1 MSIAKVSLSFEPSF
15 NYQVGGAVPPQSQTY
30 VRRQADEALFT
41 ELLQGQFCYVFNSR
55 QMGKSS
61 LRVQVMAQL
70 REAGVMPGALDL
82 TAIGTQQVN
91 VEQWYGAIA
100 AILSK
105 QFQLKT
111 NLRQW
116 WRDRLELPP
125 PARLG
130 EFIEEVL
137 LAETQQPLVI
147 LIDEIDSI
155 LALKFATDDFFALI
169 RSCYNRRAD
178 NPAYQRL
185 SFALFGVATP
195 GELIA
200 DKNRTPFNVGKGIA
214 LQGFS
219 LQEATPLL
227 EGFAAFFAQPMVALE
242 HILYW
247 TGGQPFL
254 MQKLCQLLLDSYK
267 NKSLSRRIEGQD
279 IQPFINSCVQEKILY
294 HWEAQDEPEHLKTI
308 RDRLLYDDKRVG
320 ELLSLY
326 RQVWRSEQA
335 PSDVP
340 SIAAIECPAQTEL
353 LLSGVVEKR
362 DGYLRV
368 KNPIYYQVFNR
379 DWVDEQLNRL
389 RPYASLLNAWI
400 ESGYQDKSRLLRG
413 QALEEALNWTQQKG
427 LGDLDYR
434 YLSASQ
440 DLEQQEIQKHLKFE
454 QQEIQRKLEQQRL
467 VKAQQLLKLQAQ
479 NVRRQRQFLGILTV
493 ALLGAIGLG
502 SITFI
507 AYQRAAL
514 SEVRAVIAASK
525 GSYASNQRL
534 DALVQALQGRHRFK
548 QLRFISG
555 DIRRQLDQDSHQTL
569 EQAIQ
574 GNHEFNR
581 MQAHTGGAL
590 GVDFSPD
597 GQLIASSGADTTVKI
612 WRRDGTLLQTL
623 PHDATVYSVSFSP
636 DSQSLAV
643 PTLNGQIYLW
653 SVEGQLERTLRG
665 HDAAVWSVS
674 WSPDGQ
680 QLISASSD
688 LTLKVWSVTGTLVQ
702 TLTGHEAAV
711 WRTAFSPDGEEFAS
725 ASVDGSIKRWQRDGT
740 LISSFQQ
747 SNSASWSVVYSP
759 DGDRLISGHGDN
771 QVRVWSREGELL
783 QTLEGHEAEVISIAI
798 SADGERVV
806 SGSADSQLRVWSQQG
821 TLLRTLRGHGSTV
834 RGVAFSPEGTEVA
847 SAGEDG
853 FIRLWQVDNE
863 FVQPLHG
870 HQEVLWNVAYAPPSS
885 PLASQ
890 FATAARTE
898 VRLWDESGR
907 LLREFEDLGS
917 QELYSLTF
925 HPQQKQLL
933 VGNANGSIYQMNP
946 QNGAVTSWKAHDL
959 AIWGLSYHPDGEWL
973 VSGGDDVDIHLW
985 RENESGELTLHQTI
999 MASESRIW
1007 DLAFSPDGSYV
1018 ALSNLA
1024 GQVKLWEWET
1034 TADEGERSRLQE
1046 TPAQVL
1052 VGHDTE
1058 VWGIAISPDSEN
1070 IASASRDGQLK
1081 IWRRDGTLLTT
1092 LQISDTSGLTRV
1104 AWSPD
1109 NRFLAIARTD
1119 NKIDIYTVDGGFLT
1133 QLSGHQSV
1141 VGSVKFS
1148 PDSQFLLS
1156 GSEDRLGIR
1165 WNLENILSLDLMAYS
1180 CQRVRDYLSQKSQVG
1195 YRSSLCDP

>member
-1 MSIAKVSLSFEPSF
+1 MSQSHLQFS
-15 NYQVGGAVPPQSQTY
+15 YHVGGSVPPASQTY
-30 VRRQADEALFT
+30 VQRQADDD
-41 ELLQGQFCYVFNSR
+41 LLQGLLAGEFCYVFNAR

-70 REAGVMPGALDL
+70 RKAGVTPGALDL

-111 NLRQW
+111 NLRHW

-178 NPAYQRL
+178 NPDYCRL

-200 DKNRTPFNVGKGIA
+200 DKNRTPFNIGRGIA
-214 LQGFS
+214 LQGFKR
-219 LQEATPLL
+219 QEATPLV
-227 EGFAAFFAQPMVALE
+227 EGLSATFSQPMAALE

-254 MQKLCQLLLDSYK
+254 MQKLCKLLLISCQEKSYLIK
-267 NKSLSRRIEGQD
+267 TQVQETQT
-279 IQPFINSCVQEKILY
+279 FIDTCVQEKILH

-308 RDRLLYDDKRVG
+308 RDRLLYDEKRVG

-326 RQVWRSEQA
+326 RQVWRSEQS
-335 PSDVP
+335 PSEAP
-340 SIAAIECPAQTEL
+340 SIAAMESPTQTEL
-353 LLSGVVEKR
+353 ILSGIVEKR

-368 KNPIYYQVFNR
+368 KNPIYYQVFNLAWI
-379 DWVDEQLNRL
+379 DYQLDHL
-389 RPYASLLNAWI
+389 RPYAPLLNAWV
-400 ESGYQDKSRLLRG
+400 ESDCQDTSRLLRG
-413 QALEEALNWTQQKG
+413 NALREALDWTQRRS

-434 YLSASQ
+434 YLTASQ
-440 DLEQQEIQKHLKFE
+440 DLEQQEIQQKLEFE
-454 QQEIQRKLEQQRL
+454 RQEAQRKLEQERL
-467 VKAQQLLKLQAQ
+467 VETQQLLKLQEQ
-479 NVRRQRQFLGILTV
+479 NVRRQRQFLGVLIV

-502 SITFI
+502 SVTFV

-514 SEVRAVIAASK
+514 SEVRAVLAASK
-525 GSYASNQRL
+525 GSYASNQWL
-534 DALVQALQGRHRFK
+534 DVLVQALQTRHNFQRL
-548 QLRFISG
+548 QFISG
-555 DIRRQLDQDSHQTL
+555 DVRRELDWDSRQAL

-581 MQAHTGGAL
+581 MQAHIGGAL

-597 GQLIASSGADTTVKI
+597 GQLIASSGVDKTVKI

-623 PHDATVYSVSFSP
+623 PHEATVYSIRFSP
-636 DSQSLAV
+636 DGQSLAAA
-643 PTLNGQIYLW
+643 TLNGQIHLW
-653 SVEGQLERTLRG
+653 SVDGHLQTTLSG
-665 HDAAVWSVS
+665 HDAPVWSVA

-680 QLISASSD
+680 QLVSASSD
-688 LTLKVWSVTGTLVQ
+688 LTLKIWSVTGDLVQ

-711 WRTAFSPDGEEFAS
+711 WRTNFTPDGREFAS
-725 ASVDGSIKRWQRDGT
+725 AGVDGSIKRWQRDGT
-740 LISSFQQ
+740 LIGSFQE
-747 SNSASWSVVYSP
+747 SASAAWSVVYTP
-759 DGDRLISGHGDN
+759 DGDRLISSHRDR
-771 QVRVWSREGELL
+771 QVRIWSREGELL

-798 SADGERVV
+798 SADGERFV
-806 SGSADSQLRVWSQQG
+806 SGSADSELRVWSRQG
-821 TLLRTLRGHGSTV
+821 TLLRTLRGHGSPV
-834 RGVAFSPEGTEVA
+834 RGLAFSPEGTEVA
-847 SAGEDG
+847 GAGADG
-853 FIRLWQVDNE
+853 FVRLWQVDNE
-863 FVQPLHG
+863 FVQPLYG
-870 HQEVLWNVAYAPPSS
+870 HQEVLWNVAYAPSSS
-885 PLASQ
+885 PLSSQ
-890 FATAARTE
+890 FATTARTE
-898 VRLWDESGR
+898 VRLWDEMGR
-907 LLREFEDLGS
+907 LLREFDELGS
-917 QELYSLTF
+917 QNLYSLTF
-925 HPQQKQLL
+925 HPQRDQLL
-933 VGNANGSIYQMNP
+933 VGNANGWIYQINT
-946 QNGAVTSWKAHDL
+946 QNEVIQSWQAHDL
-959 AIWGLSYHPDGEWL
+959 AIWGLSYHPNGAWL
-973 VSGGDDVDIHLW
+973 VSGGDDGRIHLW
-985 RENESGELTLHQTI
+985 QERQSGELTLHQTI

-1024 GQVKLWEWET
+1024 GEVKLWEWET
-1034 TADEGERSRLQE
+1034 TADEGERSRLQG

-1058 VWGIAISPDSEN
+1058 VWGIAISPDSEK
-1070 IASASRDGQLK
+1070 IASASRDGRLK

-1092 LQISDTSGLTRV
+1092 LQISDTSVLTRV

-1119 NKIDIYTVDGGFLT
+1119 NKIDIYTVDGEFLT

-1141 VGSVKFS
+1141 VASVKFS
-1148 PDSQFLLS
+1148 PDGRFLLS
-1156 GSEDRLGIR
+1156 GSNEGLGMR
-1165 WNLENILSLDLMAYS
+1165 WNLERLLSLDLMSYG
-1180 CQRVRDYLSQKSQVG
+1180 CQRVRDYLRQESDLS
-1195 YRSSLCDP
+1195 YRQSLCQD

>member
-1 MSIAKVSLSFEPSF
+1 MISSLDPQFS
-15 NYQVGGAVPPQSQTY
+15 YHVGGSVPPASQTY
-30 VRRQADEALFT
+30 VQRQADED
-41 ELLQGQFCYVFNSR
+41 LLQGLLAGEFCYVFNAR

-82 TAIGTQQVN
+82 TAIGTQQVT
-91 VEQWYGAIA
+91 VDQWYAAIA

-125 PARLG
+125 SARLG

-178 NPAYQRL
+178 NLEYRRL
-185 SFALFGVATP
+185 SFAIFGVATP
-195 GELIA
+195 GDLIA
-200 DKNRTPFNVGKGIA
+200 DKNRTPFNIGRGIS
-214 LQGFS
+214 LQGFQR
-219 LQEATPLL
+219 QEATPLL
-227 EGFAAFFAQPMVALE
+227 EGLAAMFAQPIVALE

-254 MQKLCQLLLDSYK
+254 MQKLCKLLLSYCQK
-267 NKSLSRRIEGQD
+267 KSISEQIIGQE
-279 IQPFINSCVQEKILY
+279 INLFIDSCVQDKILH

-308 RDRLLYDDKRVG
+308 RDRLLYDEKRVG

-335 PSDVP
+335 PSDAL
-340 SIAAIECPAQTEL
+340 SIAAIESPVQTEL
-353 LLSGVVEKR
+353 LLSGIVEKR

-389 RPYASLLNAWI
+389 RPYASFLNAWI
-400 ESGYQDKSRLLRG
+400 ESNYQDESRLLRG
-413 QALEEALNWTQQKG
+413 QALQEALDWTQQKG

-434 YLSASQ
+434 YLTASQ
-440 DLEQQEIQKHLKFE
+440 DLEQREIQE
-454 QQEIQRKLEQQRL
+454 KLERARL
-467 VKAQQLLKLQAQ
+467 EEAEARLAIERQS
-479 NVRRQRQFLGILTV
+479 VRRQRRLLAGLTV
-493 ALLGAIGLG
+493 ALVGAIALG
-502 SITFI
+502 IGTFR
-507 AYQRAAL
+507 AYQQASL
-514 SEVRAVIAASK
+514 SEVRAVLAASK

-534 DALVQALQGRHRFK
+534 DALVQALQGRHNFK
-548 QLRFISG
+548 RLRFISR
-555 DIRRQLDQDSHQTL
+555 DVRRELDQDSRQTL

-574 GNHEFNR
+574 GNHEFDR
-581 MQAHTGGAL
+581 RQAHTGGAL

-612 WRRDGTLLQTL
+612 WRRDGTLLRTL
-623 PHDATVYSVSFSP
+623 PHEATVYSISFSP
-636 DSQSLAV
+636 DSQTLAV
-643 PTLNGQIYLW
+643 PTLDGRIYLW
-653 SVEGQLERTLRG
+653 SIDGNLQTTLSG
-665 HDAAVWSVS
+665 HDSAVWSVS

-680 QLISASSD
+680 QLVSASSD
-688 LTLKVWSVTGTLVQ
+688 LTLKVWSVTGTLLQ

-711 WRTAFSPDGEEFAS
+711 WRTAFSPDGREFAS

-740 LISSFQQ
+740 LISSFQENE
-747 SNSASWSVVYSP
+747 SSAWSVVYTP
-759 DGDRLISGHGDN
+759 DGDRLISGHGDG

-783 QTLEGHEAEVISIAI
+783 QTLRGHEGDVISIAI
-798 SADGERVV
+798 SRDGERFV
-806 SGSADSQLRVWSQQG
+806 SGSGDNQLRVWSRQG
-821 TLLRTLRGHGSTV
+821 TLLRTLRGHSSTV
-834 RGVAFSPEGTEVA
+834 RGVAFSPEGTQVA

-853 FIRLWQVDNE
+853 FMRLWQVDNE

-870 HQEVLWNVAYAPPSS
+870 HREVLWNVAYAPPSS
-885 PLASQ
+885 PLSSQ
-890 FATAARTE
+890 FATVAKTG
-898 VRLWDESGR
+898 VRLWDERGH
-907 LLREFEDLGS
+907 LLQEFEELGS
-917 QELYSLTF
+917 RELYSLTF
-925 HPQQKQLL
+925 HPQREQLL
-933 VGNANGSIYQMNP
+933 VGNANGSIYQVNTD
-946 QNGAVTSWKAHDL
+946 NGAIKSWQAHEL

-973 VSGGDDVDIHLW
+973 VSAGDDSRINLW
-985 RENESGELTLHQTI
+985 RESESGELTLHQSI
-999 MASESRIW
+999 MASDSRIW

-1024 GQVKLWEWET
+1024 GEVKLWTWET
-1034 TADEGERSRLQE
+1034 TADEGEASRLGE
-1046 TPAQVL
+1046 TPDQVL
-1052 VGHDTE
+1052 LGHATE
-1058 VWGIAISPDSEN
+1058 VWGFAISPDSEK

-1092 LQISDTSGLTRV
+1092 MQISATSGLTRV
-1104 AWSPD
+1104 AWSSD
-1109 NRFLAIARTD
+1109 NRLLAIARTD
-1119 NKIDIYTVDGGFLT
+1119 SKIDIYTVDGELLT

-1148 PDSQFLLS
+1148 PDGRFLLS
-1156 GSEDRLGIR
+1156 GSEDNLAMH
-1165 WNLENILSLDLMAYS
+1165 WNLDSILSLDLMAYS
-1180 CQRVRDYLSQKSQVG
+1180 CQRVRDYLSQESQIG
-1195 YRSSLCDP
+1195 YPSSLCQE